1 MQKMRE
7 VINPLQIHLRKK
19 ILDDGELRK
28 ALSFLFLPIPLFHI
42 VKHESTQKSELMI
55 LSREHGT
62 LRKRPAIEST
72 MMRTHIS
79 DLIQAMQP

>member
-28 ALSFLFLPIPLFHI
+28 ALSLLFLPIPLFHI

-55 LSREHGT
+55 LSCEHGT
-62 LRKRPAIEST
+62 LWKRPAIEST
-72 MMRTHIS
+72 MMRAHIS

>member
-1 MQKMRE
+1 MQQTWKFVE
-7 VINPLQIHLRKK
+7 PLQIHLRKK

-62 LRKRPAIEST
+62 LWKRPAIEST
-72 MMRTHIS
+72 MMRAHIS
-79 DLIQAMQP
+79 DIIKTKQP